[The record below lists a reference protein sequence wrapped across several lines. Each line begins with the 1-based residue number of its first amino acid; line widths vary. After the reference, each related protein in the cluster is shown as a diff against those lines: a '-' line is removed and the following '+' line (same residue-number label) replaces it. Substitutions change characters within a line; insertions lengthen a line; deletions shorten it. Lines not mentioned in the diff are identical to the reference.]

1 MPLTLP
7 KQLAAAFVVSTALV
21 TLPSGISAAAGD
33 QGVNFHDAIGSWF
46 GRAVPVPGETICPPG
61 SAGCPVP
68 LEIIMQFTISADGTM
83 NAIDSNIFAAL
94 HTPAHGEWEPAGPRS
109 IQAAFTLMQSAPP
122 QFIGSFKNLF
132 SATVVNRDEMHGRL
146 SAYLY
151 LYMNPGTGLANVD
164 ADGFPSPNPLAPASQ
179 CGATP
184 GCTPLGA
191 FSFIVRR
198 VKIQ

>member
-21 TLPSGISAAAGD
+21 MVPSGTSAASHE
-33 QGVNFHDAIGSWF
+33 QGVNFHDAVGSWF

-68 LEIIMQFTISADGTM
+68 PEIIMQFTISGDGTM

-94 HTPAHGEWEPAGPRS
+94 HTPAHGEWEPAGPRK
-109 IQAAFTLMQSAPP
+109 IRAAFTLMQSAPP

-132 SATVVNRDEMHGRL
+132 SATVISRDEMHGKL

-151 LYMNPGTGLANVD
+151 AYMNPGSGLANVD

-179 CGATP
+179 CGTTP
-184 GCTPLGA
+184 GCTALGA
-191 FSFIVRR
+191 FTFVVRR
-198 VKIQ
+198 VTIE

>member
-1 MPLTLP
+1 MPLMLP
-7 KQLAAAFVVSTALV
+7 KQLAAALVVSVALV
-21 TLPSGISAAAGD
+21 TLPSGTSAASAE
-33 QGVNFHDAIGSWF
+33 QGINFHDAIGSWF

-61 SAGCPVP
+61 SPACPVP

-94 HTPAHGEWEPAGPRS
+94 HTPAHGEWEPAGSGS
-109 IQAAFTLMQSAPP
+109 IRAAFTLMQSAPP

-132 SATVVNRDEMHGRL
+132 SATVVNHDEMHGKL
-146 SAYLY
+146 WANLY
-151 LYMNPGTGLANVD
+151 AYMNPGTGLANVD

-179 CGATP
+179 CGATS

-191 FSFIVRR
+191 FSFVVRR